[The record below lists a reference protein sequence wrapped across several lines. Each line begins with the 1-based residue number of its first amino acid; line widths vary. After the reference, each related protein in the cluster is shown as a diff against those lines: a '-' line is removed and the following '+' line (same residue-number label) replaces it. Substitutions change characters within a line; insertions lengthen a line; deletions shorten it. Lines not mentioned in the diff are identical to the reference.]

1 MLHAR
6 LTRSTDTSPKRQ
18 TIPFARASATPLR
31 EIPSPMRTERHQR
44 RSRVVV
50 GSFSIVLAL
59 ACRESKTPAPSA
71 PPAVEVARVQQRD
84 VPIYHEWVATLDG
97 YRNAQIRSS
106 VDGYLVAQRIRE
118 GSFVRKG
125 EVLFDID
132 PRPFQAALDQATG
145 DLTARIADER
155 RTARDVARDR
165 PLAEARAIPQNQL
178 DNDVQVHRAAEAAVE
193 SARGAVRQAEL
204 NLGFTHVRSLIDGLV
219 GITEVQIGN
228 LVSPASV
235 LTTVSQV
242 EPIKAWFAISESEY
256 LEVADR
262 LHGAVVASG
271 DGGNRSLPLPFEL
284 RLTDGSEYRHTG
296 SFLFA
301 NRQLDSLTGTLRI
314 AASFPNPARLLRP
327 GQFARIRAATT
338 ILRDALLVP
347 QRAVTELQGTYQVMV
362 LKPDSTV
369 TVQPV
374 TVGPRI
380 DSLWVI
386 TRGLQRNQL
395 VVVEGTQK
403 AQAGGKVAPKPYVRS
418 AAY

>member
-1 MLHAR
+1 
-6 LTRSTDTSPKRQ
+6 
-18 TIPFARASATPLR
+18 
-31 EIPSPMRTERHQR
+31 MRRCSFGH
-44 RSRVVV
+44 V
-50 GSFSIVLAL
+50 GRFLIVLL
-59 ACRESKTPAPSA
+59 SACRQSKAPAPSA
-71 PPAVEVARVQQRD
+71 PPVVEVVRVQQRD
-84 VPIYHEWVATLDG
+84 VPVYREWVATLDG

-132 PRPFQAALDQATG
+132 PRPFQAALDQANG

-165 PLAEARAIPQNQL
+165 PLAEARAIPQSQL
-178 DNDVQVHRAAEAAVE
+178 DNDVQLNRAAEAAVE

-204 NLGFTHVRSLIDGLV
+204 NLGFTHVRSLIDGIV

-262 LHGAVVASG
+262 LHGAVVASA
-271 DGGNRSLPLPFEL
+271 DGGSPSRPLPLPFEL
-284 RLTDGSEYRHTG
+284 TLTNGSEYHHTG

-374 TVGPRI
+374 AVGPRI

>member
-1 MLHAR
+1 
-6 LTRSTDTSPKRQ
+6 
-18 TIPFARASATPLR
+18 
-31 EIPSPMRTERHQR
+31 
-44 RSRVVV
+44 VV
-50 GSFSIVLAL
+50 
-59 ACRESKTPAPSA
+59 
-71 PPAVEVARVQQRD
+71 RVQQRD
-84 VPIYHEWVATLDG
+84 VPIYREWVATLDG

-106 VDGYLVAQRIRE
+106 VAGYLIAQRIRE

-125 EVLFDID
+125 EVLFEID
-132 PRPFQAALDQATG
+132 PRPFQAALDQAKG

-178 DNDVQVHRAAEAAVE
+178 ENDVQLHNAAEAAVE
-193 SARGAVRQAEL
+193 AARGSVRQAEL
-204 NLGFTHVRSLIDGLV
+204 NLGFTHVRSLIDGLI
-219 GITEVQIGN
+219 GITEMQIGN
-228 LVSPASV
+228 LVSPSSV

-242 EPIKAWFAISESEY
+242 QPIKAWFAISEQEY

-262 LHGAVVASG
+262 LHEATVAAA
-271 DGGNRSLPLPFEL
+271 DDDPPALAFEL
-284 RLTDGSEYRHTG
+284 TLADGSQYPHNG

-314 AASFPNPARLLRP
+314 ATSFPNPTRLLRP

-338 ILRDALLVP
+338 VQRHALLVP

-369 TVQPV
+369 SIQPV

-386 TRGLQRNQL
+386 THGLQPNEL

-403 AQAGGKVAPKPYVRS
+403 AHTGGKVAPKAYVRS
-418 AAY
+418 GRY

>member
-1 MLHAR
+1 VSG
-6 LTRSTDTSPKRQ
+6 RS
-18 TIPFARASATPLR
+18 FG
-31 EIPSPMRTERHQR
+31 H
-44 RSRVVV
+44 V
-50 GSFSIVLAL
+50 GRFSIVLVL
-59 ACRESKTPAPSA
+59 ACGKSKAPPPSP
-71 PPAVEVARVQQRD
+71 PPAVEVVHVQQRD
-84 VPIYHEWVATLDG
+84 VPIYREWVATLDG

-106 VDGYLVAQRIRE
+106 VDGYLIAQRIRE

-125 EVLFDID
+125 EVLFEID
-132 PRPFQAALDQATG
+132 PRPFQAAVDQANG
-145 DLTARIADER
+145 DLAARMADER

-178 DNDVQVHRAAEAAVE
+178 DNDVQLHRAAEAAVE
-193 SARGAVRQAEL
+193 AARGAVRQAEL

-228 LVSPASV
+228 LVSPTSV

-242 EPIKAWFAISESEY
+242 QPIKAWFAISEQEY
-256 LEVADR
+256 LDVADR
-262 LHGAVVASG
+262 LDGATVTNDG
-271 DGGNRSLPLPFEL
+271 DGDHALAFEL
-284 RLTDGSEYRHTG
+284 TLTDGSRYPHTG

-314 AASFPNPARLLRP
+314 ATSFPNPTRLLRP

-338 ILRDALLVP
+338 IQRNALLVP

-374 TVGPRI
+374 TVGPRV

-386 TRGLQRNQL
+386 TRGLRPNEL

-403 AQAGGKVAPKPYVRS
+403 AHTGAKVAPKPYVRS
-418 AAY
+418 GGY

>member
-1 MLHAR
+1 MLHVR
-6 LTRSTDTSPKRQ
+6 
-18 TIPFARASATPLR
+18 
-31 EIPSPMRTERHQR
+31 R
-44 RSRVVV
+44 RSFGHVGRV
-50 GSFSIVLAL
+50 FIVLAS
-59 ACRESKTPAPSA
+59 ACKQSKAPAPSA
-71 PPAVEVARVQQRD
+71 PPVVDVVRVQQRD
-84 VPIYHEWVATLDG
+84 VPIYREWVATLDG
-97 YRNAQIRSS
+97 YLNAQIRSS

-125 EVLFDID
+125 EVLFEID
-132 PRPFQAALDQATG
+132 PRPFQAALDQANG
-145 DLTARIADER
+145 DLTAHIADER

-165 PLAEARAIPQNQL
+165 PLTEARAIPQSQL
-178 DNDVQVHRAAEAAVE
+178 DNDVQLHRAAEAAVE
-193 SARGAVRQAEL
+193 AARGVVRQAEL

-228 LVSPASV
+228 LVSPTSV

-242 EPIKAWFAISESEY
+242 EPIKAWFAISESG
-256 LEVADR
+256 VPR
-262 LHGAVVASG
+262 GRRPSPWR
-271 DGGNRSLPLPFEL
+271 DGRELRRRQPVPSSSFEL
-284 RLTDGSEYRHTG
+284 TLTDGSEYPHAG

-314 AASFPNPARLLRP
+314 AASFPNPTRLLRP

-338 ILRDALLVP
+338 ILRGALLVP

-369 TVQPV
+369 SIQPV

-386 TRGLQRNQL
+386 TRGLQPHQL

-403 AQAGGKVAPKPYVRS
+403 AKAGGKVVPKPYGHS
-418 AAY
+418 AGY